1 MDTLHRILELLN
13 KNGNSQK
20 ALTDFLGLSKNTFT
34 NWKSGNNN
42 SYKKYISEIAE
53 FFGVSTD
60 YLLCKTD
67 DPTDYNDGDLI
78 ANLSGPVLDN
88 FNGDVKKTL
97 DFQKAVDRDAMQE
110 QSNVTY
116 LDNKKIHLIPLY
128 ESVSAGFGAYA
139 CSDVIDYIPLFIKNP
154 FEVKETICI
163 TIKGDSM
170 SPKIENG
177 DTAVVHKQTSVD
189 SGSIAVILVDG
200 EEGYIKKVVYG
211 SDWVELISLNPDY
224 PTRRFEG
231 ESLLRLSV
239 VGLVKQIIKQI

>member
-1 MDTLHRILELLN
+1 MSFAQNFKIQKELQGLSNYKIAKLLN
-13 KNGNSQK
+13 CSQSTVANWLNGNSEPSPSQVTNI
-20 ALTDFLGLSKNTFT
+20 ALVLKC
-34 NWKSGNNN
+34 
-42 SYKKYISEIAE
+42 
-53 FFGVSTD
+53 GVA
-60 YLLCKTD
+60 
-67 DPTDYNDGDLI
+67 DLI
-78 ANLSGPVLDN
+78 DN
-88 FNGDVKKTL
+88 FVNNKKSLPQDV
-97 DFQKAVDRDAMQE
+97 MQE

-116 LDNKKIHLIPLY
+116 LDNKKIHLVPLY
-128 ESVSAGFGAYA
+128 GSVSAGFGAYA

-154 FEVKETICI
+154 FEVKDTICI

-170 SPKIENG
+170 SPKIEDG
-177 DTAVVHKQTSVD
+177 DVAVVHKQTSVD

-231 ESLLRLSV
+231 ESLLRLNV